1 MKNLKIFGK
10 TSPRQIFFFQF
21 YYFIKDLSKISA
33 IWCWYCIMNRKRQII
48 SSLAVSTPCGQ
59 LTDEGVKALWLVFP
73 VDSQEID
80 GDASQHDGQAGA
92 TDKGLGVKGEDE
104 QEGPEDE
111 VNDRPNQ
118 ADLQDTTQNATFIIK
133 LM

>member
-1 MKNLKIFGK
+1 M
-10 TSPRQIFFFQF
+10 
-21 YYFIKDLSKISA
+21 D
-33 IWCWYCIMNRKRQII
+33 RKRQII
-48 SSLAVSTPCGQ
+48 SPLPVSTPYGK

-80 GDASQHDGQAGA
+80 GDTGQHDGQADA
-92 TDKGLGVKGEDE
+92 ADNGLGVKGEDE

-118 ADLQDTTQNATFIIK
+118 ADLQDTTQNKSFIIK